1 MVFQGECKNEITV
14 YRDTLTPNCVVTEL
28 RKLRAAFP
36 ALDQNFMDLI
46 AERLIANGFTD
57 QRLKDAIGNVVDNFT
72 YQKPNISDIIRF
84 DKKIKLY
91 NAAEAS
97 KMVTDEGYRY
107 TDFSHYHRNGQLFW
121 IKKTDAEMYG
131 ISD

>member
-1 MVFQGECKNEITV
+1 MNEITLYNDKQANV
-14 YRDTLTPNCVVTEL
+14 ITIATEL
-28 RKLRAAFP
+28 RKLQAVFP
-36 ALDQNFMDLI
+36 ALDNDFISIL
-46 AERLIANGFTD
+46 AERIKSNGFTD
-57 QRLKDAIGNVVDNFT
+57 QRLKDAIGNVIDNFT

-91 NAAEAS
+91 NAAETS

-107 TDFSHYHRNGQLFW
+107 EDFSHYHRNGQLFW

>member
-1 MVFQGECKNEITV
+1 MNEITLYNDKQANV
-14 YRDTLTPNCVVTEL
+14 ITIATEL
-28 RKLRAAFP
+28 RKLQAVFP
-36 ALDQNFMDLI
+36 ALDNDFISIL
-46 AERLIANGFTD
+46 AERIKSNGFTY
-57 QRLKDAIGNVVDNFT
+57 QRLKDAIGNVIDNFT

-91 NAAEAS
+91 NAAETS

-107 TDFSHYHRNGQLFW
+107 EDFNHYHRNGQLFW
-121 IKKTDAEMYG
+121 IKKTDSEMYG

>member
-1 MVFQGECKNEITV
+1 MNEITLYNDKQANV
-14 YRDTLTPNCVVTEL
+14 ITIATEL
-28 RKLRAAFP
+28 RKLQAVFP
-36 ALDQNFMDLI
+36 ALDNDFISIL
-46 AERLIANGFTD
+46 AERIKSNGFTD
-57 QRLKDAIGNVVDNFT
+57 QRLKDAIGNVIDNFT

-91 NAAEAS
+91 NAAETS

-107 TDFSHYHRNGQLFW
+107 EDFIHYHRNGQLFW
-121 IKKTDAEMYG
+121 IKKTDSEMYG